1 MVTENGT
8 CTGGKSPCS
17 AFASFCCGAY
27 TPASARAQGRYLLR
41 RTGQVQAAEL
51 LRQLGQPLGRQ
62 TAGCHLLR
70 GFGQAVGFVDDQRLV
85 VPQQWFP
92 SVLAVESIG
101 QQIVM
106 VADLDRDR
114 WPVGFAQVLLVAAAF
129 PLGAAA
135 VTVRWHADVPAVI
148 AGQPRHMV
156 KVQAA
161 AGFAQQR
168 SPVGKPLATLGELQ
182 PPLLQTQVAGEPFL
196 CPLRSTARM
205 GVSIYPFCIKA
216 RERNGMYSFKIAS
229 CSATLAVEIT
239 TGERSG
245 RGRCSCHRMQATR

>member
-1 MVTENGT
+1 MPGIRFVLLRRV
-8 CTGGKSPCS
+8 
-17 AFASFCCGAY
+17 Y
-27 TPASARAQGRYLLR
+27 TRQRPRAGRHLLR

-51 LRQLGQPLGRQ
+51 VGQLGQPLGRQ
-62 TAGCHLLR
+62 AAGCHLLR

-92 SVLAVESIG
+92 SVLAVEGIG

-135 VTVRWHADVPAVI
+135 VTVRRDTDVPAVI
-148 AGQPRHMV
+148 PGQPRHMV

-161 AGFAQQR
+161 ADFAQQR
-168 SPVGKPLATLGELQ
+168 GPVGKPLATLGDLQ
-182 PPLLQTQVAGEPFL
+182 PPLLQTQVAGEAFFAL
-196 CPLRSTARM
+196 AQ
-205 GVSIYPFCIKA
+205 
-216 RERNGMYSFKIAS
+216 YSAY
-229 CSATLAVEIT
+229 
-239 TGERSG
+239 G
-245 RGRCSCHRMQATR
+245 RVNISVLH